1 MEKIS
6 EIQLKKLIMGAGI
19 LALLAVAILAITM
32 SFSNHKKTNGMENTI
47 TITGTGEVVAIPD
60 IASFNFTIEQKSRD
74 MADAQKTVTEKMN
87 GLLSDLAKNGI
98 DKADITTEN
107 YQTYPN
113 YEWRVVSSMPCTPTF
128 CPPSNGG
135 TNELTGYTV
144 SHNVRVKVRDITK
157 TGEIS
162 KLLVTSKV
170 SNLTGPNFE
179 VDDIE
184 KLRDEAESLAIADAR
199 ETAQIKARD
208 LGVRLGRVVSFYT
221 NDGGYPM
228 PMSAMADSSYMMK
241 AGAESMP
248 TPVIPVGEGKIVK
261 SVSVVFS
268 IK

>member
-1 MEKIS
+1 MEKFS

-19 LALLAVAILAITM
+19 LALFAVTILAITM
-32 SFSNHKKTNGMENTI
+32 SFGNRNKPNSMENTI
-47 TITGTGEVVAIPD
+47 TITGKGEVVVIPD

-74 MADAQKTVTEKMN
+74 MVDAQKTVTEKMN
-87 GLLSDLAKNGI
+87 NLLAELEKNGI
-98 DKADITTEN
+98 EKKDITTES

-113 YEWRVVSSMPCTPTF
+113 YEWKVTAITPCTPTF

-135 TNELTGYTV
+135 SNELTGYTV

-157 TGEIS
+157 TGDIS
-162 KLLVTSKV
+162 KLLVTAKV
-170 SNLTGPNFE
+170 TNLSGPNFE

-184 KLRDEAESLAIADAR
+184 RLTDEAESLAIADAR
-199 ETAQIKARD
+199 KSAQIKARD

-228 PMSAMADSSYMMK
+228 PMAVSADSSYMMK
-241 AGAESMP
+241 TGAEIMP
-248 TPVIPVGEGKIVK
+248 TPTIPTGEGKITR

>member
-19 LALLAVAILAITM
+19 LALFAVAILAITM
-32 SFSNHKKTNGMENTI
+32 SFGNDKKTNGMENTI
-47 TITGTGEVVAIPD
+47 TITGKGEVVAIPD

-87 GLLSDLAKNGI
+87 GLLTELEKNGI
-98 DKADITTEN
+98 NKADITTEN

-113 YEWRVVSSMPCTPTF
+113 YEWKNATATVCTPTF

-157 TGEIS
+157 TGDIS
-162 KLLVTSKV
+162 KLLVTAKV
-170 SNLTGPNFE
+170 TNLSGPNFE

-184 KLRDEAESLAIADAR
+184 KLTDEAESLAIADAR
-199 ETAQIKARD
+199 ESARIKARD

-228 PMSAMADSSYMMK
+228 AMSASVDSSYMMK
-241 AGAESMP
+241 AGAEVMP
-248 TPVIPVGEGKIVK
+248 TPVIPVGEGKITR